1 MQDLVRQ
8 WKDKPLHG
16 RYRSRIEDNAI
27 DTKASQGWLQSGN
40 LFLETEG
47 FIASIQD
54 QYNMQN
60 IKQWNCNGCVS
71 HVNELR
77 VMVRENDPFCIAL
90 QETYFRPET
99 SFSLRNYNTYRK
111 DVIPDRRARGGV
123 ALLVKQNIIAQ
134 EQRLDTEL
142 QAVAVRITTPFAATL
157 HINLSILESDN
168 EHTNR
173 PTYTRPARIR
183 SLEFQQAN
191 NISIRDV
198 LQRAPYDTPPWTRSK
213 PHIDIRLSVFL
224 KNETAPQVYLARFK
238 QITDHLHDHLFIYS
252 DGSKSSTGVGASIVV
267 NSVCHMW
274 SLDPISSIFTAECYA
289 TWQALLFFALSS
301 SLACSIVS
309 DSLSVI
315 SSIGNN
321 FTKDERIS
329 RILNLTSSLENDH
342 KKVRFIWVPS
352 HVNIIGNELADAAA
366 KQAAT
371 MPPDEGIPTPLSD
384 YVKHLK
390 DTTKQAWQH
399 KWDLYDG
406 HMRSVQTSIEKW
418 TYPKQLNRR
427 QQTVLCRLRIGH
439 CKLTHAYL
447 LAGDHRP
454 QCLACQTDLT
464 VQHILVE
471 CRLYSDLRRE
481 LQMSSNIQTL
491 LKTEWPK
498 VMDFLLRSDT
508 YTKI

>member
-1 MQDLVRQ
+1 M
-8 WKDKPLHG
+8 
-16 RYRSRIEDNAI
+16 
-27 DTKASQGWLQSGN
+27 TK
-40 LFLETEG
+40 
-47 FIASIQD
+47 
-54 QYNMQN
+54 
-60 IKQWNCNGCVS
+60 IK
-71 HVNELR
+71 
-77 VMVRENDPFCIAL
+77 
-90 QETYFRPET
+90 
-99 SFSLRNYNTYRK
+99 SLTR
-111 DVIPDRRARGGV
+111 
-123 ALLVKQNIIAQ
+123 
-134 EQRLDTEL
+134 
-142 QAVAVRITTPFAATL
+142 

-289 TWQALLFFALSS
+289 IWQALLFFALSS

-371 MPPDEGIPTPLSD
+371 MAPDEGIPTPLSD

-439 CKLTHAYL
+439 CWLRLSYEYGIYGNNTNKLIT
-447 LAGDHRP
+447 
-454 QCLACQTDLT
+454 
-464 VQHILVE
+464 
-471 CRLYSDLRRE
+471 
-481 LQMSSNIQTL
+481 SNINIY
-491 LKTEWPK
+491 
-498 VMDFLLRSDT
+498 FLLS
-508 YTKI
+508 